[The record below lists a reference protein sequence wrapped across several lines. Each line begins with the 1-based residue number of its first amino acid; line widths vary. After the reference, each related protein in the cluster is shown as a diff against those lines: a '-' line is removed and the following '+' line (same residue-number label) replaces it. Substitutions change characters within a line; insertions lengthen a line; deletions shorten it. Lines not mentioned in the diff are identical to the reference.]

1 MPFAETLRLALE
13 SLRANKLRSALTLV
27 GMAIGVFSV
36 IASVTAVD
44 VLDGTFQDNLVGLGA
59 NTLTVERMRDPMTGE
74 RLGRPLQYEQAER
87 LRDRLTLAASV
98 SPSLYQGGATVRA
111 GGEQTEP
118 SVTLGGTDGD
128 YLENNGRALAE
139 GRYIT
144 EADVRSAR
152 PVAVLGAAVVETLF
166 AGAEAVGK
174 EVRIDGRRYTVVGT
188 VAEESAGFGGGDP
201 NNRVYVPITRLIQAY
216 GLDDWD
222 VDIDV
227 RARSA
232 TAVTALEAETIGQLR
247 AIRRLPPEAENDFEV
262 ESNEAVAAQFDTF
275 ASALT
280 AGGVG
285 IGLIALLAAGV
296 GVMNIMLVS
305 VTERTREI
313 GVRKSLGAT
322 RADIRRQFLVEA
334 VVLCQ
339 VGGLAGVLL
348 GVLGGN
354 VAAAVLESAPAFP
367 LAWALGALAGVTAV
381 ALAFGVYPA
390 TKAARL
396 SPIESLRYE

>member
-1 MPFAETLRLALE
+1 MPFAETLRLALQA
-13 SLRANKLRSALTLV
+13 LRANKLRSALTLV

-44 VLDGTFQDNLVGLGA
+44 VLDGTFKDNLVGLGT
-59 NTLTVERMRDPMTGE
+59 NTITVERSRDPMTGE
-74 RLGRPLQYEQAER
+74 GKGQPLPYEQAER
-87 LRDRLTLAASV
+87 LGDLLTLAASV
-98 SPSLYQGGATVRA
+98 SPSLWQGGATVRA
-111 GGEQTEP
+111 GGESTEP
-118 SVTLGGTDGD
+118 NVWLVGTDGD
-128 YLENNGRALAE
+128 FLENNGKALGA
-139 GRYIT
+139 GRFLT
-144 EADVRSAR
+144 DDDVRSAR
-152 PVAVLGAAVVETLF
+152 AVVVIGAGLVESLF
-166 AGAEAVGK
+166 GGAEALGK
-174 EVRIDGRRYTVVGT
+174 EVRIDGRRYAVVGT
-188 VAEESAGFGGGDP
+188 AAEESEGFGGGGA
-201 NNRVYVPITRLIQAY
+201 NNRVYVPITRLIETY
-216 GLDDWD
+216 GLADRD

-232 TAVTALEAETIGQLR
+232 TAVPALRSETVGQMR
-247 AIRRLPPEAENDFEV
+247 AVRRLPPEAENDFEV
-262 ESNEAVAAQFDTF
+262 SSNEAIAEQFDGF

-280 AGGVG
+280 MGGVG

-322 RADIRRQFLVEA
+322 RRDIGRQFLVEA

-339 VGGLAGVLL
+339 IGGLAGVAL

-354 VAAAVLESAPAFP
+354 VAAALLEASPAFP
-367 LAWALGALAGVTAV
+367 WAWAVGALAGVTAV

-396 SPIESLRYE
+396 HPIEALRHE